1 MPIRPLSR
9 RSSETIQEM
18 SLALER
24 VCATLDLRM
33 ADDPATQLV
42 AAKIIEFTQRGVR
55 GAELR
60 SMTLN
65 EFKYEEKHWVP
76 RNI

>member
-1 MPIRPLSR
+1 
-9 RSSETIQEM
+9 
-18 SLALER
+18 
-24 VCATLDLRM
+24 M

-60 SMTLN
+60 CMTLN